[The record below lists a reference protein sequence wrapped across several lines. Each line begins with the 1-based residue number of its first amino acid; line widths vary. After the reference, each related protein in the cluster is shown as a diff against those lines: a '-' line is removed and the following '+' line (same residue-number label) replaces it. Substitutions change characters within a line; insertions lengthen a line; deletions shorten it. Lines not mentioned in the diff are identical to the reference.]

1 MAGEKQKAADLITSR
16 IKTYAKD
23 LIQKEHDDQIT
34 AIQDELKQYRKD
46 LEKHFDE
53 RLKLEEA
60 QLNQTITQK
69 EALQRYEVQQN
80 LLRFRQ
86 SLLEDFKASLVQD
99 LEVFRKSKA
108 YQEYL
113 LDVIKTTVGDDPAA
127 ILILDHEDT
136 GILEDMRIQ
145 YQSLPM
151 GGIKTQMNNVIYDY
165 SLSSRLDDALEEFQK
180 DPHLRIEGGP
190 NE

>member
-99 LEVFRKSKA
+99 LEGFRKSKA

>member
-99 LEVFRKSKA
+99 LEGFRKSKA

-151 GGIKTQMNNVIYDY
+151 GGIKTQMNDVIYDY